1 MKTAEEL
8 AQALEEIFSDGM
20 NFELYVGI
28 GATDSRT
35 YYRADLEDT
44 ESEKLCNSY
53 VAGVRGYFQ
62 TENLSTI
69 KLSEMDQRANS
80 LVLYDL
86 DEQPA
91 ELAVLAS
98 LGTGVAAPVYSFADH
113 ALSEITSIAIKI
125 SSATSSTVFFKK
137 VYPVSLVKRD
147 SILLLPI
154 GTRFTVVNSD
164 ILRVASGFEV
174 LSLNGEFYVNGFS
187 KFEKTFGFE
196 EIAKREMAKVTALIF
211 TMNMVNDTKGHLA
224 SFQASKSDIL
234 RAAKSPVLNMAA
246 QTVLNFAV
254 SKQAQIGLKVVNGK
268 FELSSRASVTK
279 LYKLLNDDYLTSGLT
294 AFEYETL
301 AKNKLA

>member
-1 MKTAEEL
+1 MKTAGEL
-8 AQALEEIFSDGM
+8 AQALETIFAGGI
-20 NFELYVGI
+20 NFELYVGL
-28 GATDSRT
+28 GVTDSRT

-44 ESEKLCNSY
+44 EAEKLCNSY
-53 VAGVRGYFQ
+53 VAGVRRYFQ

-80 LVLYDL
+80 LVFYDL
-86 DEQPA
+86 TEQPT
-91 ELAVLAS
+91 ELAALAS
-98 LGTGVAAPVYSFADH
+98 LGTGAAAPVYSFADH

-125 SSATSSTVFFKK
+125 SSATSSAVFFKK

-154 GTRFTVVNSD
+154 GARFTVVDSD

-174 LSLNGEFYVNGFS
+174 LSFDGEFYVNGFS

-196 EIAKREMAKVTALIF
+196 EIAKREMAKVTAAIF
-211 TMNMVNDTKGHLA
+211 IMNLVNDTKGYLA
-224 SFQASKSDIL
+224 AFQGSKSDIL
-234 RAAKSPVLNMAA
+234 RAAKSPVLSMAS
-246 QTVLNFAV
+246 QTVLNFAIL
-254 SKQAQIGLKVVNGK
+254 KQAQIGLKIVDGK
-268 FELSSRASVTK
+268 FELSSLASVTK